1 MQLRGVGVLGI
12 AFSAGLLACGNAD
25 DVRRPVG
32 AAGSAAVGAG
42 GQSAAGASAGGTA
55 GVNSAGG
62 AAPGGGSGAAAGSA
76 GQDGG
81 AGSGGNAAG
90 GNAAAAGNAGGG
102 TGGSIPFYP
111 LDMNDVTILAPLPP
125 SSATS
130 VLLRGSDLADDGTA
144 FVPRVLFER
153 MAAGRELGSS
163 PVLNAEAYDRLH
175 LIAVRFVLCDRHR
188 PGPCPEAE
196 DARMRLVFQP
206 LLLNGLAED
215 AGLHAFYALRTD
227 EIGGAI
233 ATLRELARSA
243 PPQTG
248 MLRISPALGAA
259 NPEAYATKLRAF
271 VKRYGGDTRLVRLT
285 MNAQPQIF

>member
-1 MQLRGVGVLGI
+1 MQSLLHQRRVRTRRLLLLGIALSAGVLG
-12 AFSAGLLACGNAD
+12 CGNAD
-25 DVRRPVG
+25 QGGRRPVG
-32 AAGSAAVGAG
+32 AAGNAAAGAG
-42 GQSAAGASAGGTA
+42 GTDGAGAHMGGAGAGGGPAADAGSGGARAGGGGRNDTMGLGGSAAGGSAAGGSAGGTSP
-55 GVNSAGG
+55 V
-62 AAPGGGSGAAAGSA
+62 
-76 GQDGG
+76 
-81 AGSGGNAAG
+81 
-90 GNAAAAGNAGGG
+90 
-102 TGGSIPFYP
+102 YP
-111 LDMNDVTILAPLPP
+111 LVMNDVTILAPLPP

-175 LIAVRFVLCDRHR
+175 LIAVRFDLCDRHR

-227 EIGGAI
+227 EIGGA
-233 ATLRELARSA
+233 
-243 PPQTG
+243 
-248 MLRISPALGAA
+248 
-259 NPEAYATKLRAF
+259 
-271 VKRYGGDTRLVRLT
+271 
-285 MNAQPQIF
+285 